1 MTSNYESGAEPGD
14 IKDKLKEDLGSK
26 AREASRQFADRGKE
40 EAEAL
45 SSKAA
50 DALDDMEAVAEV
62 EAEELERRGWDDLSS
77 YVRDMASGIGELSDN
92 LRHKSVDEL
101 VRSASDLA
109 ARNTGLFVLGSIA
122 IGFGLSRFVKASP
135 SAYTART
142 GDMRRS
148 YADSDYAYGDRADG
162 DMAYARSR
170 YSGSPDFD
178 PADERYAYPAG
189 EGSSYAPS
197 DEYRPYE
204 SH

>member
-1 MTSNYESGAEPGD
+1 MTSNYESGESGAEPGD

-26 AREASRQFADRGKE
+26 AREASRQFADRGKA

-45 SSKAA
+45 SGKAA
-50 DALDDMEAVAEV
+50 DALDDIEAVAEV
-62 EAEELERRGWDDLSS
+62 EAEELERRGWNDLSS

-109 ARNTGLFVLGSIA
+109 SRNTGLFVLGSIA
-122 IGFGLSRFVKASP
+122 IGFGLSRFVKAAP
-135 SAYTART
+135 TAST
-142 GDMRRS
+142 GDMRRAYS
-148 YADSDYAYGDRADG
+148 DSDSAYDDSADD
-162 DMAYARSR
+162 DMAYAGTR
-170 YSGSPDFD
+170 YSRSPDFD
-178 PADERYAYPAG
+178 PADTRYAYPAG
-189 EGSSYAPS
+189 ENSSNASS